1 MAALRSF
8 LRKRCSTCNELMM
21 TRRLISTE
29 PIIDSS
35 SFAQR
40 LRDLPKDLPG
50 TKIKREVSQL
60 IGRTPLVFL
69 NKVTEGS
76 GAYIAV
82 KQEMMQ
88 PTSSIKDRPAFAMI
102 NDAEKKNLISPGKTT
117 LIEPT
122 SGNMGISMA
131 FMAAMKGYKMVLT
144 MPSYTSLERRVT
156 MRAFGADLILTDPT
170 KGMGGTVKKAYDLL
184 ESTPNAFMLQQF
196 SNPANTQVHFE
207 TTGPEIWE
215 DTLGKVDIFVMGIG
229 SGGTVSGVGQ
239 YLKSQNPNVQI
250 YGVEPAESN
259 VLNGGKPGPHHITG
273 NGVGFKPD
281 ILDMDVMEK
290 VLEVSSEDAVNMARE
305 LALKEGLMV
314 GISSG
319 ANTVAALRLARMP
332 ENKGKLIVTV
342 HPSFGERY
350 LSSVLFQELRNE
362 AENMQPVIIEGKKY
376 LAAQFCIWCS
386 RVSSKLPLM
395 AALRSFLTKRC
406 LTYNE
411 LMMTRR
417 LMSTEPI
424 IDSPSFAQRLRDLR
438 TDLLDT
444 KIKREVYQLIGR
456 TPLVFLNKVTEGCG
470 AYIAVKQ
477 EMMMPT
483 ASIKDRP
490 AFSMITDAEKKNLIS
505 PGKTTLIEPTSGN
518 MGISMAFMAAMRGY
532 KMVLT
537 MPSYTSLERR
547 VTMRAFGAGLV
558 LTDPTKGMEGTVKKA
573 YGLLES
579 TPNAFMLQ
587 QFSNPANT
595 QAHFETTG
603 PEIWEDTL
611 GKVDIFVMGIGS
623 GGTVSGVGQYLKSQ
637 NPNVKIYGV
646 EPAESNV
653 LNGGKPG
660 PHHITGNGVG
670 FKPDILDMD
679 VMEKVLEV
687 SSEDAVNMAREL
699 ALKEG
704 LLVGISS
711 GANAIAALR
720 LARMPENKGKLI
732 VTVLPSFGERYL
744 SSVLFQELRREA
756 ENLQPVAVD

>member
-8 LRKRCSTCNELMM
+8 LRKRCLTCNELMM

-29 PIIDSS
+29 PIIDSP

-69 NKVTEGS
+69 NKVTEGC

-362 AENMQPVIIEGKKY
+362 AENMQPV
-376 LAAQFCIWCS
+376 
-386 RVSSKLPLM
+386 
-395 AALRSFLTKRC
+395 
-406 LTYNE
+406 
-411 LMMTRR
+411 
-417 LMSTEPI
+417 
-424 IDSPSFAQRLRDLR
+424 
-438 TDLLDT
+438 
-444 KIKREVYQLIGR
+444 
-456 TPLVFLNKVTEGCG
+456 
-470 AYIAVKQ
+470 
-477 EMMMPT
+477 
-483 ASIKDRP
+483 
-490 AFSMITDAEKKNLIS
+490 
-505 PGKTTLIEPTSGN
+505 
-518 MGISMAFMAAMRGY
+518 
-532 KMVLT
+532 
-537 MPSYTSLERR
+537 
-547 VTMRAFGAGLV
+547 
-558 LTDPTKGMEGTVKKA
+558 
-573 YGLLES
+573 
-579 TPNAFMLQ
+579 
-587 QFSNPANT
+587 
-595 QAHFETTG
+595 
-603 PEIWEDTL
+603 
-611 GKVDIFVMGIGS
+611 
-623 GGTVSGVGQYLKSQ
+623 
-637 NPNVKIYGV
+637 
-646 EPAESNV
+646 
-653 LNGGKPG
+653 
-660 PHHITGNGVG
+660 
-670 FKPDILDMD
+670 
-679 VMEKVLEV
+679 
-687 SSEDAVNMAREL
+687 
-699 ALKEG
+699 
-704 LLVGISS
+704 
-711 GANAIAALR
+711 
-720 LARMPENKGKLI
+720 
-732 VTVLPSFGERYL
+732 
-744 SSVLFQELRREA
+744 
-756 ENLQPVAVD
+756 AVD

>member
-8 LRKRCSTCNELMM
+8 LRKRCLTCDELMM

-29 PIIDSS
+29 PIIDSP

-69 NKVTEGS
+69 NKVTEGC

-362 AENMQPVIIEGKKY
+362 AENMQPV
-376 LAAQFCIWCS
+376 
-386 RVSSKLPLM
+386 
-395 AALRSFLTKRC
+395 
-406 LTYNE
+406 
-411 LMMTRR
+411 
-417 LMSTEPI
+417 
-424 IDSPSFAQRLRDLR
+424 
-438 TDLLDT
+438 
-444 KIKREVYQLIGR
+444 
-456 TPLVFLNKVTEGCG
+456 
-470 AYIAVKQ
+470 
-477 EMMMPT
+477 
-483 ASIKDRP
+483 
-490 AFSMITDAEKKNLIS
+490 
-505 PGKTTLIEPTSGN
+505 
-518 MGISMAFMAAMRGY
+518 
-532 KMVLT
+532 
-537 MPSYTSLERR
+537 
-547 VTMRAFGAGLV
+547 
-558 LTDPTKGMEGTVKKA
+558 
-573 YGLLES
+573 
-579 TPNAFMLQ
+579 
-587 QFSNPANT
+587 
-595 QAHFETTG
+595 
-603 PEIWEDTL
+603 
-611 GKVDIFVMGIGS
+611 
-623 GGTVSGVGQYLKSQ
+623 
-637 NPNVKIYGV
+637 
-646 EPAESNV
+646 
-653 LNGGKPG
+653 
-660 PHHITGNGVG
+660 
-670 FKPDILDMD
+670 
-679 VMEKVLEV
+679 
-687 SSEDAVNMAREL
+687 
-699 ALKEG
+699 
-704 LLVGISS
+704 
-711 GANAIAALR
+711 
-720 LARMPENKGKLI
+720 
-732 VTVLPSFGERYL
+732 
-744 SSVLFQELRREA
+744 
-756 ENLQPVAVD
+756 AVD

>member
-8 LRKRCSTCNELMM
+8 LRKRCLTCNELMM

-69 NKVTEGS
+69 NKVTEGC

-144 MPSYTSLERRVT
+144 MPSYTSIERRVT

-290 VLEVSSEDAVNMARE
+290 VLEFFDAY
-305 LALKEGLMV
+305 V
-314 GISSG
+314 GIY
-319 ANTVAALRLARMP
+319 
-332 ENKGKLIVTV
+332 
-342 HPSFGERY
+342 F
-350 LSSVLFQELRNE
+350 
-362 AENMQPVIIEGKKY
+362 
-376 LAAQFCIWCS
+376 
-386 RVSSKLPLM
+386 
-395 AALRSFLTKRC
+395 
-406 LTYNE
+406 
-411 LMMTRR
+411 MT
-417 LMSTEPI
+417 
-424 IDSPSFAQRLRDLR
+424 
-438 TDLLDT
+438 
-444 KIKREVYQLIGR
+444 G
-456 TPLVFLNKVTEGCG
+456 
-470 AYIAVKQ
+470 
-477 EMMMPT
+477 
-483 ASIKDRP
+483 
-490 AFSMITDAEKKNLIS
+490 
-505 PGKTTLIEPTSGN
+505 
-518 MGISMAFMAAMRGY
+518 
-532 KMVLT
+532 
-537 MPSYTSLERR
+537 
-547 VTMRAFGAGLV
+547 
-558 LTDPTKGMEGTVKKA
+558 
-573 YGLLES
+573 
-579 TPNAFMLQ
+579 
-587 QFSNPANT
+587 
-595 QAHFETTG
+595 
-603 PEIWEDTL
+603 
-611 GKVDIFVMGIGS
+611 
-623 GGTVSGVGQYLKSQ
+623 
-637 NPNVKIYGV
+637 
-646 EPAESNV
+646 
-653 LNGGKPG
+653 
-660 PHHITGNGVG
+660 
-670 FKPDILDMD
+670 
-679 VMEKVLEV
+679 
-687 SSEDAVNMAREL
+687 
-699 ALKEG
+699 
-704 LLVGISS
+704 
-711 GANAIAALR
+711 
-720 LARMPENKGKLI
+720 
-732 VTVLPSFGERYL
+732 
-744 SSVLFQELRREA
+744 
-756 ENLQPVAVD
+756 